1 VSPRRNINTFSHYG
15 TGVKVHA
22 IERQPDGR
30 VEFTDQIRVAI
41 RRLFTEYHSFA
52 WAAELSTARTSVAGL
67 RQHLILFSMQD
78 QGRDS
83 RDALL
88 TLQEICR
95 EASSAGVNI
104 SPVLREVADLSG
116 SANKY
121 GLGSPAT
128 CC

>member
-1 VSPRRNINTFSHYG
+1 M
-15 TGVKVHA
+15 
-22 IERQPDGR
+22 ERLLEEMILAYAQGA
-30 VEFTDQIRVAI
+30 DQIRTAI
-41 RRLFTEYHSFA
+41 RRLFREYHSFA
-52 WAAELSTARTSVAGL
+52 WAAELSTPRTSVAGL

-83 RDALL
+83 CDALL

-116 SANKY
+116 SADKY
-121 GLGSPAT
+121 GLGSTRDMLLKHCPSG
-128 CC
+128 